1 MEKCL
6 IVAIGDN
13 NAIGRKNALL
23 WNLPGDMKY
32 FRQQTSGN
40 AVIMGW
46 MTYQSIG
53 RPLPKR
59 HNIVISLFPW
69 PEAPAEVTVVDSL
82 AAAFAAAEISPRASL
97 GRNDKEGT
105 LGRNDKEGG
114 LGRNDKE
121 GALGGNDGGSVISSG
136 AEGGVEKSQKAFVI
150 GGAYTYAEAM
160 DVVDTMYITHVHDAP
175 QDADA
180 FFPAIDPEVW
190 YEDSRSE
197 TQTDPDS
204 GITYEFTVYRRISK

>member
-1 MEKCL
+1 MEKSL
-6 IVAIGDN
+6 IVAIADN
-13 NAIGRKNALL
+13 HAIGRKNALL

-32 FRQQTSGN
+32 FRQQTTGS

-82 AAAFAAAEISPRASL
+82 EAAFKAASAVIPSEA
-97 GRNDKEGT
+97 KE
-105 LGRNDKEGG
+105 
-114 LGRNDKE
+114 
-121 GALGGNDGGSVISSG
+121 SG
-136 AEGGVEKSQKAFVI
+136 KAFVI

-160 DVVDTMYITHVHDAP
+160 EVVDSMYITHVHDAP
-175 QDADA
+175 EDADA
-180 FFPAIDPEVW
+180 FFPEIDPAVW
-190 YEDSRSE
+190 YADSRSE
-197 TQTDPDS
+197 LQTDPET
-204 GITYEFTVYRRISK
+204 GITYEFVVYRRKA

>member
-1 MEKCL
+1 MEKSL
-6 IVAIGDN
+6 IVAIADN

-32 FRQQTSGN
+32 FRQQTTGC

-82 AAAFAAAEISPRASL
+82 DAAFKAASDVIPSEA
-97 GRNDKEGT
+97 KE
-105 LGRNDKEGG
+105 
-114 LGRNDKE
+114 
-121 GALGGNDGGSVISSG
+121 SG
-136 AEGGVEKSQKAFVI
+136 KAFVI

-160 DVVDTMYITHVHDAP
+160 EVVDSMYITHVHDAP
-175 QDADA
+175 EDADA
-180 FFPAIDPEVW
+180 FFPEIDPAVW
-190 YEDSRSE
+190 YVDSRSE
-197 TQTDPDS
+197 LQTDPET
-204 GITYEFTVYRRISK
+204 GITYEFVVYRRK

>member
-1 MEKCL
+1 MEKSL
-6 IVAIGDN
+6 IVAIADN
-13 NAIGRKNALL
+13 HAIGRKNALL

-32 FRQQTSGN
+32 FRQQTTGS

-82 AAAFAAAEISPRASL
+82 EKAFAAADSEI
-97 GRNDKEGT
+97 
-105 LGRNDKEGG
+105 
-114 LGRNDKE
+114 
-121 GALGGNDGGSVISSG
+121 
-136 AEGGVEKSQKAFVI
+136 AFVI

-160 DVVDTMYITHVHDAP
+160 EVVDSMYITHVHDAP
-175 QDADA
+175 EDADA
-180 FFPAIDPEVW
+180 FFPEIDPAIW
-190 YEDSRSE
+190 YVDSRSGL
-197 TQTDPDS
+197 QTDPET
-204 GITYEFTVYRRISK
+204 GITSEFVVYRRK

>member
-6 IVAIGDN
+6 IVAVADN

-32 FRQQTSGN
+32 FREQTTGN

-53 RPLPKR
+53 RPLPRR

-69 PEAPAEVTVVDSL
+69 PEAPKAVAVRKSL
-82 AAAFAAAEISPRASL
+82 KQAFQEASRDKKGHFTPL
-97 GRNDKEGT
+97 ANNGPNDK
-105 LGRNDKEGG
+105 
-114 LGRNDKE
+114 
-121 GALGGNDGGSVISSG
+121 
-136 AEGGVEKSQKAFVI
+136 KAFVI

-160 DVVDTMYITHVHDAP
+160 GMVDTMYITHVHDEP
-175 QDADA
+175 EDADA

-190 YEDSRSE
+190 REDSRSE
-197 TQTDPDS
+197 TQVDPET
-204 GITYEFTVYRRISK
+204 GIRFEFTVYRRR

>member
-1 MEKCL
+1 MEKSL
-6 IVAIGDN
+6 IVAIADN

-32 FRQQTSGN
+32 FRQQTTGS

-82 AAAFAAAEISPRASL
+82 EKAFAAADSEI
-97 GRNDKEGT
+97 
-105 LGRNDKEGG
+105 
-114 LGRNDKE
+114 
-121 GALGGNDGGSVISSG
+121 
-136 AEGGVEKSQKAFVI
+136 AFVI

-160 DVVDTMYITHVHDAP
+160 EVVDSMYITHVHDAP
-175 QDADA
+175 EDADA
-180 FFPAIDPEVW
+180 FFPEIDPAVW
-190 YEDSRSE
+190 YADSRSGL
-197 TQTDPDS
+197 QTDPET
-204 GITYEFTVYRRISK
+204 GITYEFVVYRRK